1 MPRDNNRAQTKCF
14 FDKATCAPEF
24 FLDKN
29 LALHAARPLVV
40 ANAQRSLGFIGA
52 YL

>member
-1 MPRDNNRAQTKCF
+1 MIRDNDHAQAKCF

-29 LALHAARPLVV
+29 LALHVARPLVV
-40 ANAQRSLGFIGA
+40 AYARRSLGFIGA